1 MSKTIKKV
9 VIILGTLVLVAL
21 LWTFVLGP
29 NGVAKTVGASLA
41 GRVDDIFDSIGLKV
55 DLEGIY
61 TDAFEGSADGGIE
74 VDYSVD

>member
-9 VIILGTLVLVAL
+9 VIILGTLVVVAI
-21 LWTFVLGP
+21 LWTFILGP

-41 GRVDDIFDSIGLKV
+41 GRVDDIFEGIGLDT

-61 TDAFEGSADGGIE
+61 TNAFSGSGGTG
-74 VDYSVD
+74 VDDDVVY

>member
-9 VIILGTLVLVAL
+9 VLILATLVVIAI

-29 NGVAKTVGASLA
+29 NGVLKTVGASVA
-41 GRVDDIFDSIGLKV
+41 ARVDDIFEGIGLDT

-61 TDAFEGSADGGIE
+61 TNAFEGSGGTG
-74 VDYSVD
+74 VDDAVEY